1 MVDLPPLLRR
11 QPAPGRPVVPDL
23 LVEPRL
29 LMLKLRSLLGR
40 QRAVLDAF
48 PDPVLLVLLPLPDL
62 PKGSTPRKQRPHHH
76 THNHPFHSYLSFP
89 PKSQT
94 TANRSPDSQTTR
106 RPFLQIST
114 RLQPARPNLNPPATR
129 ASESNPPANR
139 FLRFPNHRRP

>member
-89 PKSQT
+89 PNLKSPT
-94 TANRSPDSQTTR
+94 HKPFIHRSSRNTIRTPPNFDLHTLSDS
-106 RPFLQIST
+106 
-114 RLQPARPNLNPPATR
+114 
-129 ASESNPPANR
+129 
-139 FLRFPNHRRP
+139 